1 MCGMDLAA
9 ARFPLVGDR
18 DPFYESFYLT
28 AYDPVAPRALWLRH
42 TVWKSPDGTPVG
54 SVWRTLFDLDG
65 PHADKWSTP
74 ELAAGPLIRVGDAT
88 LEPDRATAPDW
99 EIAWTGDD
107 PAFAHLPLPFLYDAP
122 LPRTKS
128 VSLRPRLTFS
138 GEVRVDGRTVDL
150 TGWTG
155 MLGHN
160 WGSEHAERWIWL
172 RGAGEDW
179 LVDMVLGRLKVGPLS
194 TPWIA
199 NGVLE
204 LDGRRRRLGG
214 LGRPVRVVDR
224 EEGCHVRVSGTEIEV
239 SAPVSS
245 LTGWT
250 YSDPAGGHHD
260 VLHSSVAGMAVRA
273 TGVVREC
280 AHGATYEIGRREAP
294 TSVEM
299 LPFSDP

>member
-107 PAFAHLPLPFLYDAP
+107 PAFAHLPLPFLYGAP

-224 EEGCHVRVSGTEIEV
+224 EDGCHARVSGTEIEV